1 MKRIILLFFA
11 VISVFSAYG
20 QTYLEEGDRCFDN
33 GDYACAETKYN
44 EAFKLVSGK
53 DKQIAEIKLT
63 RAKNCSEW
71 IKAANQAFSNGNY
84 STAKEGYQKVLDSNP
99 KDTNAKQ
106 QLEKCETALNPIQ
119 TVKANPNN
127 AYPNTQLGKNTT
139 QPLRKAIATDL
150 ADIWNNKYGVE
161 PERSQRLIAAGIDP
175 DDARSR
181 INAGDGKPISNVGN
195 PTPEKGKPATNI
207 TLSVPKQN
215 LSFFA
220 SGGRTT
226 MEVNTNAGDY
236 QITNLPSWCK
246 INNKFSDWF
255 SITCDPNYTKQP
267 RYGWFVISAGGKE
280 VRIYIN
286 QESTAP
292 ATAQKSS
299 TAKTTKNNTYKRNNP
314 YKSKSYSCFN
324 CPQTKYPVGFSVGY
338 VEKNLVYSI
347 NNENINANVI
357 NYDFDKLQGIQA
369 GFRIEPLFKYGF
381 GLNMGV
387 FYEFYSKSIEQSYN
401 YSDYY
406 DNYIDIYTVN
416 YKQHIIN
423 IPLHLEYRFNFSKY
437 FSLFI
442 YGGASIDIPVS
453 DDFSSSTYAL
463 FDYGGGLR
471 IDHVQFNIGKS
482 NIISDISN
490 STNYDLFSNKYKN
503 LEVSMSYMF

>member
-1 MKRIILLFFA
+1 MKRIVILFFA
-11 VISVFSAYG
+11 VIITLSVYS
-20 QTYLEEGDRCFDN
+20 QHDLQVDSCLVR
-33 GDYACAETKYN
+33 GDYSCVIEKYTKALETAT
-44 EAFKLVSGK
+44 EEK
-53 DKQIAEIKLT
+53 DRFPLETNLKSAQLCKDLIEQADQYYHN
-63 RAKNCSEW
+63 KNW
-71 IKAANQAFSNGNY
+71 GMAGAN
-84 STAKEGYQKVLDSNP
+84 YQKVLDENPNDSNAQ
-99 KDTNAKQ
+99 AKWK
-106 QLEKCETALNPIQ
+106 ECYDALNP
-119 TVKANPNN
+119 
-127 AYPNTQLGKNTT
+127 
-139 QPLRKAIATDL
+139 PLRKATAIDI
-150 ADIWNNKYGVE
+150 ADIWNDKYGKD
-161 PERSQRLIAAGIDP
+161 PERRQKLIAAGIDP
-175 DDARSR
+175 DDAKRR
-181 INAGDGKPISNVGN
+181 INAGEGKPISNVGN
-195 PTPEKGKPATNI
+195 PASNTSTTASDI
-207 TLSVPKQN
+207 TLKVSKQN

-236 QITNLPSWCK
+236 QIANLPSWCK

-255 SITCDPNYTKQP
+255 SITCDPNYTRQP
-267 RYGWFVISAGGKE
+267 RYDWFVISAGGKE
-280 VRIYIN
+280 VRVYIN

-324 CPQTKYPVGFSVGY
+324 CPQTKYPVGFSIGY
-338 VEKNLVYSI
+338 VEKNLLYPI
-347 NNENINANVI
+347 NNENISANTVI
-357 NYDFDKLQGIQA
+357 YGFDKLQGIQA

-387 FYEFYSKSIEQSYN
+387 FYEYYSKSIEQSYN
-401 YSDYY
+401 YGESYN
-406 DNYIDIYTVN
+406 NYVDIYTVN

-437 FSLFI
+437 FNLFI
-442 YGGASIDIPVS
+442 YGGAGIDIPVS
-453 DDFSSSTYAL
+453 DDFSSSIYAL

-471 IDHVQFNIGKS
+471 IDHVQFDIGKS